1 MQAWATWV
9 CNTFSLDEHRCAFK
23 VSTRPGCRPQTNW
36 LFLGRSAS
44 SFTFI
49 AWLGRDK
56 EIILFYFFVSLPH
69 CRLFSRMVLLEVR
82 GEIGP
87 TTQHPHFEL
96 LRTSWVC
103 RRCGWGLGAYGVQ
116 LAGPIARKCRK
127 ATGTLNSLENQID
140 IVFSLFWDAAF
151 WRCGPVICTMDWWLG
166 LSWGIESI
174 EFIYEFIAYPHRC
187 NISHWR
193 EPGSE
198 DCEYIEY
205 TYITY
210 IYVYI
215 HWSSTGPGSAGG
227 EVPKDTSDI
236 KWLQTEDEAHTE
248 SWFSDSRLSLVTA
261 LGGGMTKWKEER
273 NEWVGGWMD
282 GWMDRWLNGWTH
294 EMVEWM
300 NDMTGNNSVNEQW
313 VNKWEREREWSM
325 NEWSEVNRTDQCWAE
340 FQKIDYEWM
349 SLMDWTGMEW
359 MHGRNEQ
366 MNEWSAWKKR
376 RINQWLNGWL
386 SIWMRACMNE

>member
-151 WRCGPVICTMDWWLG
+151 WRCGPVICTMDWWLE

-210 IYVYI
+210 IYMFIFIEVAQGRSAPGEKFLKTQVTSSDYRQKMKRI
-215 HWSSTGPGSAGG
+215 QRVGSVTVDFHWLRHWVEA
-227 EVPKDTSDI
+227 
-236 KWLQTEDEAHTE
+236 WLNE
-248 SWFSDSRLSLVTA
+248 RKK
-261 LGGGMTKWKEER
+261 GM
-273 NEWVGGWMD
+273 NEWVDGWMVGWID
-282 GWMDRWLNGWTH
+282 GWMDERMRWLNEWTTWR
-294 EMVEWM
+294 EIIQWM
-300 NDMTGNNSVNEQW
+300 NNESIS
-313 VNKWEREREWSM
+313 ERERESEAWMSEAKWIELTSVELSFRKLIM
-325 NEWSEVNRTDQCWAE
+325 NEWA
-340 FQKIDYEWM
+340 
-349 SLMDWTGMEW
+349 
-359 MHGRNEQ
+359 
-366 MNEWSAWKKR
+366 
-376 RINQWLNGWL
+376 
-386 SIWMRACMNE
+386 